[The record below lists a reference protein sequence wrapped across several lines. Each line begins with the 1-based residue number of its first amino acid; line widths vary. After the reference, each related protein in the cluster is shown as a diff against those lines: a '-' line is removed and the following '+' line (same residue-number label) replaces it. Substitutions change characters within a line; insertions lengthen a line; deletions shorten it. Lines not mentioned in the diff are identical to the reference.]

1 MARNR
6 ADHPQLRVDLDPNDQ
21 EVRKEVT
28 TVLTTQQVRR
38 NFPKVL
44 EADRFKHSS
53 SFYRLKRSIV
63 CIQRMI
69 ERKRSD
75 KQYNSRIQEGPPPV
89 RELEEA
95 EKSILKSIQYKHF
108 SAKIDDMQRLAGNE
122 DMFQDRQSAKVRNS
136 ALKRTSSLHKLDP
149 FLDGE
154 GILRVGGRLKNATT
168 PYEVKHPVLI
178 PKNDHVTNL
187 LIRHHHVAQKHQG
200 CGITHNGI
208 RQAGYWVING
218 RTVISHAIHGCVTC
232 RRLRGRSIE
241 QKMADLPSERVN
253 PAPPFAYTGMD
264 AFGPFYI
271 KEGRKELKRW
281 DIIFTCLASRA
292 VHLET
297 LNSMNTDSFLNA
309 LRRFISRRGNVQEL
323 RSDQGTNFIGGRNEL
338 TAALESLDN
347 DAIKGFLSNKDC
359 DWIKFTMNV
368 PSASHMGGAWERLI
382 RTVRSVLSTLFFNH
396 GTQLDDESL
405 RTLMTEAEG
414 VVNNRPLTVRNL
426 SEPGTLE
433 PLTPNHLLTCK
444 SEIIL
449 QPSGG
454 FTRPDLYSR
463 KRWRRV
469 QYLTNQFWQRWRKEY
484 SNMLQ
489 CERKKWTRQR
499 RNSRVGDINSAF
511 LK

>member
-1 MARNR
+1 MAFN
-6 ADHPQLRVDLDPNDQ
+6 
-21 EVRKEVT
+21 KI
-28 TVLTTQQVRR
+28 
-38 NFPKVL
+38 
-44 EADRFKHSS
+44 
-53 SFYRLKRSIV
+53 SI
-63 CIQRMI
+63 
-69 ERKRSD
+69 
-75 KQYNSRIQEGPPPV
+75 Y
-89 RELEEA
+89 L
-95 EKSILKSIQYKHF
+95 SI
-108 SAKIDDMQRLAGNE
+108 QRLAGNE

-136 ALKRTSSLHKLDP
+136 ALKRTSSLHKLDR

-200 CGITHNGI
+200 YGITHNGI

-241 QKMADLPSERVN
+241 QKMADPPSERVN

-281 DIIFTCLASRA
+281 GIIFTCLASRA

-309 LRRFISRRGNVQEL
+309 LRRFISRRGNVREL

-347 DAIKGFLSNKDC
+347 DAIKGFLSNKGC

-382 RTVRSVLSTLFFNH
+382 RTVRSVLSTLLFNH

-405 RTLMTEAEG
+405 RTLMTEAES
-414 VVNNRPLTVRNL
+414 VVNNRPLTVCNL

-449 QPSGG
+449 QPPGD

-499 RNSRVGDINSAF
+499 RNSRVGDIVIVRDDDLARNNWPLGKVVEVYPSDDDLVRKVRILVSHGGKLSHLDRPVHKLVLIIAQEDGE
-511 LK
+511 K